1 MTALARPAAA
11 PLSTM
16 PHLEASLARFDAW
29 WGNGLA
35 DRAPVSITAPSGV
48 APTPRPP
55 RPACS
60 HREARFDVARCL
72 DAFEDWVAA
81 TAFVGDSAPMFMP
94 NLGPD
99 IVATLYGAELEFE
112 ATTSWSVQTA
122 TDVRDILGMHAR
134 FDGAYWQKIMELT
147 RASLERG
154 RGRWI
159 TGVTDLHTN
168 GDALAALRDSQH
180 LAIDCADDLDGVAAA
195 CAHVTRD
202 FPAIF
207 DQQWELIRAAGQ
219 PCSTWTPTLTMGR
232 AYPVSCDFICML
244 SPKAFR
250 AAILPSL
257 VEEMRFLDRSIFHLD
272 GPGALRHLD
281 DLLAVP
287 ELDAVQWI
295 YGAGRGPAAKHLEVY
310 RRIQRGG
317 KAMQVVAESLDDA
330 KAVARTL
337 EPHGVWLCPGHA
349 GSTAEAEDFIAWVA
363 DWSRGVVR

>member
-1 MTALARPAAA
+1 MTALAQTAPA
-11 PLSTM
+11 PLATM
-16 PHLEASLARFDAW
+16 PHLATSLTRFDAW
-29 WGNGLA
+29 WGNGLV

-48 APTPRPP
+48 RPAARPP
-55 RPACS
+55 APSRS
-60 HREARFDVARCL
+60 HREARFDIEGVL
-72 DAFEDWVAA
+72 DGFADWVAA

-99 IVATLYGAELEFE
+99 VVATLYGAELEFA
-112 ATTSWSVQTA
+112 ATTSWSVQSVA
-122 TDVRDILGMHAR
+122 NVRDIIGRRAR
-134 FDGAYWQKIMELT
+134 FDGVYWQAIMALT
-147 RASLERG
+147 RRSLARG
-154 RGRWI
+154 AGRWI

-168 GDALAALRDSQH
+168 GDVLAALRDSQH
-180 LAIDCADDLDGVAAA
+180 LAIDCADDLDGVAEA
-195 CAHVTRD
+195 CVSVTAD

-207 DQQWELIRAAGQ
+207 DQQWEPIRAAGQ
-219 PCSTWTPTLTMGR
+219 PCMTWTPTMTMGR

-250 AAILPSL
+250 RAILPSL
-257 VEEMRFLDRSIFHLD
+257 VAEMRFLDRSIFHLD

-287 ELDAVQWI
+287 ELDAIQWI
-295 YGAGRGPAAKHLEVY
+295 YGAGRGPAAAHLDVY
-310 RRIQRGG
+310 RRIQQGG
-317 KAMQVVAESLDDA
+317 KAMQVVAESIADA

-349 GSTAEAEDFIAWVA
+349 GSVAEAEDFIAWVA